1 VSKLRIS
8 EQPVGP
14 GVQPTSRG
22 FLRVKPHQHNE
33 LAVWHGGWF
42 DSCLGWVAKGQRDVQ
57 RHIELLIGRLVTDED
72 FRRAFQND
80 PQKTL
85 SDAQQWGLAL
95 TAVEVSALLAT
106 DHTLWERIAIELD
119 SRLQK
124 ASFRTS

>member
-1 VSKLRIS
+1 M
-8 EQPVGP
+8 
-14 GVQPTSRG
+14 
-22 FLRVKPHQHNE
+22 
-33 LAVWHGGWF
+33 
-42 DSCLGWVAKGQRDVQ
+42 Q

-80 PQKTL
+80 PHKAL

-95 TAVEVSALLAT
+95 TPVEVSALLAT

-124 ASFRTS
+124 ASFRTP